1 MNLATT
7 IQSLRKIADLSVEEA
22 AARAGISV
30 SYWQKLEAGQMKN
43 PTYTV
48 LGKIAGA
55 LGIKAPTLL
64 PEQSTA

>member
-43 PTYTV
+43 PTYIV
-48 LGKIAGA
+48 IGKIAGA
-55 LGIKAPTLL
+55 LGIKARALL